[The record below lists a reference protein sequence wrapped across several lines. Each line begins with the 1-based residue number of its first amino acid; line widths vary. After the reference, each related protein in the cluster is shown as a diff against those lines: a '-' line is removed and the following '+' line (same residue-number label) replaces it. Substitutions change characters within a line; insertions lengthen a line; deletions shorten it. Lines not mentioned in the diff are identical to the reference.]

1 MYVCVCIIEDLVFL
15 SLNLPLLSD
24 KQLEEGAKRARLDTI
39 EEEDFLKFIVILYCI
54 DIYIENTC
62 IIDIFPV

>member
-1 MYVCVCIIEDLVFL
+1 MCIIEDLVFL

-24 KQLEEGAKRARLDTI
+24 KQLEEGAQ
-39 EEEDFLKFIVILYCI
+39 EDFLKFIVILYCI
-54 DIYIENTC
+54 DIGLYIENTC

>member
-1 MYVCVCIIEDLVFL
+1 MCIIEDLVFL

-24 KQLEEGAKRARLDTI
+24 RQLEEGAKRARLDTI
-39 EEEDFLKFIVILYCI
+39 EEEDFFKIYCDIVLHRY
-54 DIYIENTC
+54 IYIENTC

>member
-1 MYVCVCIIEDLVFL
+1 MCIIEDLVFL

-24 KQLEEGAKRARLDTI
+24 RQLEEGAKRARLDTI